1 MVFVHESDNSRIVM
15 VQIKDTLEIST
26 FNEDSTPDKT
36 FEMCGYAGPNGFI
49 KETYIRENLNFER

>member
-1 MVFVHESDNSRIVM
+1 MGFFYEFGNFRIVM

-26 FNEDSTPDKT
+26 MNEDLTPDKT